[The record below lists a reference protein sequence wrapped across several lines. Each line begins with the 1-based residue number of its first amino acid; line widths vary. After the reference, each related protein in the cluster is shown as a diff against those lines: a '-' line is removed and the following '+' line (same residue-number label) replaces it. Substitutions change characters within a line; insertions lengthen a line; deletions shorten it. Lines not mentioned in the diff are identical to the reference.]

1 MAYFNQEMK
10 KKIAPKIK
18 ALLKE
23 YGMKGS
29 LAVENYSTVVLN
41 LQKGE
46 IDFGT
51 EYAQVNHYYIGDRY
65 SGKAKE
71 FLEKAVVILNDGNY
85 DNSDVQTD
93 YFDRGWYIGVNV
105 GRWDK
110 PYVLIEPQWVL

>member
-10 KKIAPKIK
+10 KKIAPKMK
-18 ALLKE
+18 ALFKE

-41 LQKGE
+41 LQQGE
-46 IDFGT
+46 LDFGT
-51 EYAQVNHYYIGDRY
+51 DYAQVNTYYVSDRY

-71 FLEKAVVILNDGNY
+71 FLEKAVAILNEGNY

-93 YFDRGWYIGVNV
+93 YFDVGFYVRVNV

-110 PYVLIEPQWVL
+110 PYVFLQKEEA